1 MAEPKK
7 LVDPI
12 NGYVYT
18 AREDGRVD
26 VVDPATG
33 KTGVFDDLGVWHE
46 GEMTYANRQL
56 LGWIGRLAVR
66 QAAPPAATET
76 EHA

>member
-1 MAEPKK
+1 MAAEPKK

-18 AREDGRVD
+18 ARDDGRVD

-33 KTGVFDDLGVWHE
+33 KTGIFDDLGIWHS
-46 GEMTYANRQL
+46 GELTYANRQL

-66 QAAPPAATET
+66 QAGTGGES
-76 EHA
+76 

>member
-12 NGYVYT
+12 NGYIYI
-18 AREDGRVD
+18 ARQDGRVD
-26 VVDPATG
+26 VIDPATG
-33 KTGVFDDLGVWHE
+33 KTGIFDDLGIWHE
-46 GEMTYANRQL
+46 GDLTYANRQL

-66 QAAPPAATET
+66 QAQGGGES
-76 EHA
+76 

>member
-12 NGYVYT
+12 NGNIYT
-18 AREDGRVD
+18 ARPDGLVD
-26 VVDPATG
+26 VLEPSTG
-33 KTGVFDDLGVWHE
+33 KTGVFDDKGVHHS
-46 GEMTYANRQL
+46 GELTYANRQL

-66 QAAPPAATET
+66 QATASNVDE
-76 EHA
+76 